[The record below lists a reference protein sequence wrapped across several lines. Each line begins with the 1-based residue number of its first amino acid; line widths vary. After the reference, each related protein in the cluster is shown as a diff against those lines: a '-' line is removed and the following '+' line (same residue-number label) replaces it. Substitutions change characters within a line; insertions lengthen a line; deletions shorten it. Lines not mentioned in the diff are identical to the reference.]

1 MAEEMFGRL
10 VSIMMVF
17 SLLLSVFT
25 TRSCS
30 DHVPLIMWSSEG
42 GSLWTQDPP
51 VAGHIVSRS
60 QLETYLSS
68 AFGSAPNSAPHTV
81 LLFLQDRLSVDDITL
96 YGGVFG
102 NKQDSVFP
110 NLETALQSSSSLLV
124 LPSVSGSASVPEVLQ
139 GLLNVAPLSL
149 DPEQLNELH
158 LDVSSPALL
167 VFRLPFGTGSNEM
180 APKDSLRENDRLM
193 GNVLDAVKAQ
203 AVPYTAVYTAL
214 APSWVTRDVNPAP
227 QSVGR
232 SLLQATN
239 DVYAPLQIL
248 DNMGKVCILFW
259 ASNLTVSVLQSG
271 QWQKAD
277 LTDKTFIS
285 SGVEKNGSCNASNS
299 QLILKYGNILGFQT
313 FQLTFAMSQRL
324 YPVSA
329 RQWFTLDQVQLNYD
343 GHNATFNGSD
353 GITAPSEY
361 SYHCQMVSSSD
372 YPLLVPSTP
381 TDNAK
386 QWILTFTDFQIQG
399 FGVTGENFSYAND
412 CASFFTPGIWMGLV
426 TSLLLLLILT
436 YGLHMILQLRSMDRF
451 DDPKGPA
458 IAVPQND

>member
-1 MAEEMFGRL
+1 MAEEMVGRL
-10 VSIMMVF
+10 HSATMVF
-17 SLLLSVFT
+17 SLLLSIFT

-30 DHVPLIMWSSEG
+30 EHVPLIMWSSEG
-42 GSLWTQDPP
+42 RSLWTQDPP

-68 AFGSAPNSAPHTV
+68 AFGSTPNSAPRTV
-81 LLFLQDRLSVDDITL
+81 LLFLQDRLSVDDVTL

-110 NLETALQSSSSLLV
+110 NLEAALQSSSSSLV

-139 GLLNVAPLSL
+139 ELLDVAPLSV
-149 DPEQLNELH
+149 DPEQLDRLH

-167 VFRLPFGTGSNEM
+167 VFRLPLGTGSDDM
-180 APKDSLRENDRLM
+180 AAKDSLRESDRLM
-193 GNVLDAVKAQ
+193 GNVLEAVKAQ
-203 AVPYTAVYTAL
+203 AVPYIAVYTAL
-214 APSWVTRDVNPAP
+214 APSRVTRHVNPAP
-227 QSVGR
+227 QSAGR

-239 DVYAPLQIL
+239 DVFAPLQIH
-248 DNMGKVCILFW
+248 DNMGNICILFW
-259 ASNLTVSVLQSG
+259 ASNLTVSFLQTG
-271 QWQKAD
+271 QKAD
-277 LTDKTFIS
+277 LTDTTFIS
-285 SGVEKNGSCNASNS
+285 SGVDTGGSFCNASNS
-299 QLILKYGNILGFQT
+299 QLVLKYGNILGFKT

-343 GHNATFNGSD
+343 GQKATFNGSNA
-353 GITAPSEY
+353 ITAPSEY
-361 SYHCQMVSSSD
+361 SYHCQMVSNSE

-381 TDNAK
+381 ADNAG

-436 YGLHMILQLRSMDRF
+436 YGLQMIMHLRSMDRF

-458 IAVPQND
+458 IAVPQTD